1 MLVIDQ
7 YLLYKASPFSFQII
21 LVYAFQY
28 ALRGILTTEYV
39 TESSE
44 YIGKIMSP
52 PLITVK
58 LYLTHT
64 HNAYCSQL
72 NVNQ

>member
-7 YLLYKASPFSFQII
+7 CLLYKASPFSFQII

-28 ALRGILTTEYV
+28 TLPGMLTTEYL

-44 YIGKIMSP
+44 HIGKIMYR

-64 HNAYCSQL
+64 QSL
-72 NVNQ
+72 L